1 MNPITTLSKS
11 LSRFCATYSSKCAT
25 ITTHYSVVKRDS
37 DSRWKG
43 IDMNRISDES
53 DVVIVGGGPAGLSA
67 AIKLKQ
73 LCQQN
78 GKDLRVCLVEKGP
91 YIGAHTLS
99 GAVIKT
105 SALEELFPNWKEM
118 KAPVFQKVTKESF
131 VFYTENRRIP
141 MPMLPGIPLS
151 NKGNYIVRLGHLVRW
166 LGEMAEEL
174 GVEIYPGYAAAEVL
188 YDDSGNVCGIAT
200 NDVGIAKD
208 GSPKPNF
215 ERGMELHSKFTIFAE
230 GCRGHL
236 TKMISKKFDLR
247 KNADVM
253 TFGIGLKELWALDPS
268 KHRSGYVEHGIGWP
282 LKYDHYGGTFLY
294 HLDDNGQPLCSL
306 GIVVALDYKNTYLNP
321 YQELQRF
328 KTHPAVRR
336 HLEGGKRLGYGARAL
351 NEGGFQSI
359 PKFIFPGGC
368 LIGCTAGFLNPAAL
382 KGVHLS
388 MKSGILAAE
397 ALFQEIFQEKSFQKN
412 GILLEEYEKKVK
424 NSHIWRDLKSV
435 RNIRPS
441 FRSKLGLYGGLL
453 YSGLVYMFG
462 RGLEPWTFS
471 YKCEFSLTY
480 SFCTADCQMLKPSK
494 ECRKIIYP
502 TPDDVITFDLLS
514 SVALTGTNHNH
525 DQPAHL
531 TLLNDDVPQRVN
543 LPIYDGPESRFCPAG
558 VYEYVESGNGKRL
571 QINAQNCIHC
581 KTCDIKDPTQ
591 NINWVTPEGG
601 GGPAYDGI
609 IVLTKAKT
617 TIVLPCKYFGACNR
631 TCILDKRTVILRSCC
646 FCSFCK
652 MNLFGQNRQMAA
664 HLSNIIKQYA
674 HSGRS
679 PLGPHTP
686 TLEVK
691 ISKAIIALSGPLI
704 AYFGYQSYKIETEHK
719 NHPRPEFIEYD
730 HLYGHRSMK
739 RLPYGDGLR
748 TWFHNPY
755 YNALPGIGY
764 ETEDPYLEKMKKE
777 GKTPEK
783 H

>member
-1 MNPITTLSKS
+1 LKINLFVLNYHIYHFSCVTKMNPIIALSKS

-37 DSRWKG
+37 DSRWKD
-43 IDMNRISDES
+43 IDMNRVSDES

-118 KAPVFQKVTKESF
+118 KAPVFQKVTEESF

-141 MPMLPGIPLS
+141 LPIFPGIPLR

-166 LGEMAEEL
+166 LGERAEEL

-188 YDDSGNVCGIAT
+188 YNKSGNVCGIAT

-215 ERGMELHSKFTIFAE
+215 ERGMELQSKFTIFAE

-253 TFGIGLKELWALDPS
+253 TFGIGLKELWTLDPS
-268 KHRSGYVEHGIGWP
+268 KHKSGYVEHGIGWP

-328 KTHPAVRR
+328 KTHPAVCR

-397 ALFQEIFQEKSFQKN
+397 ALFQEIFKEKSFQEN
-412 GILLEEYEKKVK
+412 GIVLEEYEKKVK

-435 RNIRPS
+435 RNIRPA

-453 YSGLVYMFG
+453 YSGMVYMFG

-471 YKCEFSLTY
+471 YKS
-480 SFCTADCQMLKPSK
+480 ADCQMLKPSK

-502 TPDDVITFDLLS
+502 NPDDVITFDLLS

-531 TLLNDDVPQRVN
+531 TLLNDDVPQRIN

-558 VYEYVESGNGKRL
+558 VYEYVENGNGKRL

-609 IVLTKAKT
+609 IVLINAKT
-617 TIVLPCKYFGACNR
+617 TIVLPCKYLRQIPVTADPTIADINIRLLITFYDPPSFIEWVQIPASRVKLLFSAKTMARYYVKQDHTSCLNTWNVVEKPMTWLKSPYHNEGEHEDEIRKWASIESEVSLAVARAEEYLRQKWNVPKFSGN
-631 TCILDKRTVILRSCC
+631 ILE
-646 FCSFCK
+646 FA
-652 MNLFGQNRQMAA
+652 LFGEQFKAGIQN
-664 HLSNIIKQYA
+664 ND
-674 HSGRS
+674 
-679 PLGPHTP
+679 
-686 TLEVK
+686 
-691 ISKAIIALSGPLI
+691 
-704 AYFGYQSYKIETEHK
+704 ETDE
-719 NHPRPEFIEYD
+719 R
-730 HLYGHRSMK
+730 R
-739 RLPYGDGLR
+739 
-748 TWFHNPY
+748 
-755 YNALPGIGY
+755 
-764 ETEDPYLEKMKKE
+764 
-777 GKTPEK
+777 
-783 H
+783 